1 MDAPL
6 LAERIVEVLL
16 QHSLSS
22 DRMAEALVD
31 RLAGSTSWDSSKR
44 TIAMLEKVSRLNAS
58 QVARLV
64 AAIDANVDVREAWG
78 VSERIKALVT
88 RVGERFAV

>member
-22 DRMAEALVD
+22 DRMARRSLI
-31 RLAGSTSWDSSKR
+31 GS
-44 TIAMLEKVSRLNAS
+44 
-58 QVARLV
+58 
-64 AAIDANVDVREAWG
+64 VRRRSLRAF
-78 VSERIKALVT
+78 
-88 RVGERFAV
+88 RFDIVEPAE